1 MALRLG
7 RACVHM
13 ARMPGRFAV
22 CIESRSGGT
31 GQGCAV
37 SKIDP
42 ATGHNANGWSE
53 RGGDPEVALLIPDDD
68 VAEPELSIVVPAVNE
83 ELTISEFV
91 GWCRQGL
98 DAAGVRGEVLIID
111 SSTDRTA
118 ELALAGGARVLKT
131 PKRGLGR
138 AYIDAGAYIR
148 GRYVLMG
155 DADCTYDFRD
165 LGPFVERLRQ
175 GYEFAMG
182 SRWLGTIE
190 DGAMPTLH
198 RYVGTPLTTWL
209 LNRLYGSRFT
219 DIHCGMRCISTD
231 ALQRMGL
238 ASQSWEYAS
247 EMVLKSVLMRLR
259 TTEVPVTFY
268 RDRDGRVSHHKRA
281 GWSSPFLA
289 AWINLRIM
297 FVFRAQYFLLKPGL
311 VMFVLGLL
319 LTLPLSF
326 GSISIGSYTFSL
338 YWQLLGV
345 TLAVLGLQSLFSGIL
360 AQVFVDYSGNARARW
375 KATFRYTRTVL
386 TAFILFLI
394 GFGLL
399 GALAIGYLVLGHKL
413 PGPSSALDH
422 MAVTGFLFVIAG
434 FSTFCFTLLLHAT
447 GVRYGR
453 RTFRDNRG

>member
-1 MALRLG
+1 
-7 RACVHM
+7 
-13 ARMPGRFAV
+13 
-22 CIESRSGGT
+22 
-31 GQGCAV
+31 V

-42 ATGHNANGWSE
+42 VADQNGKSRHE
-53 RGGDPEVALLIPDDD
+53 NGGDPEINLLIPDDD
-68 VAEPELSIVVPAVNE
+68 VADPEVSIVVPAVNE

-91 GWCRQGL
+91 AWCQEGL
-98 DAAGVRGEVLIID
+98 RVAHVRGEVLIVD

-118 ELALAGGARVLKT
+118 ELALAGGARVLRT

-138 AYIDAGAYIR
+138 AYIDAGSYIR

-155 DADCTYDFRD
+155 DADCTYDFRQ
-165 LGPFVERLRQ
+165 LGPFVEKLRQ

-190 DGAMPTLH
+190 DGSMPALH
-198 RYVGTPLTTWL
+198 RYVGTPVTTWM

-219 DIHCGMRCISTD
+219 DIHCGMRCISLD

-247 EMVLKSVLMRLR
+247 EMVLKSVLMELR
-259 TTEVPVTFY
+259 TTEVPVSFY
-268 RDRDGRVSHHKRA
+268 RDRNGRMSHHKRA
-281 GWSSPFLA
+281 GWFSPFLA
-289 AWINLRIM
+289 AWVNLRIM
-297 FVFRAQYFLLKPGL
+297 FVFRAQFFLLKPGL
-311 VMFVLGLL
+311 VLLVLGLV

-345 TLAVLGLQSLFSGIL
+345 TLAVLGLQSLFSGVL
-360 AQVFVDYSGNARARW
+360 AQVFTDYSRKSRARW
-375 KATFRYTRTVL
+375 KARFRYTRTVL
-386 TAFILFLI
+386 ASFVLFLI
-394 GFGLL
+394 GFSLL
-399 GALAIGYLVLGHKL
+399 GALAVEYLVLGHKL

-422 MAVTGFLFVIAG
+422 LAVTGFLFVIMG

-453 RTFRDNRG
+453 RAPRSDHSG

>member
-1 MALRLG
+1 
-7 RACVHM
+7 
-13 ARMPGRFAV
+13 
-22 CIESRSGGT
+22 
-31 GQGCAV
+31 V

-42 ATGHNANGWSE
+42 ATDEDDRNG
-53 RGGDPEVALLIPDDD
+53 RGPGASPEIELLIPEDD
-68 VAEPELSIVVPAVNE
+68 VDVPELSIVIPAVNE

-91 GWCRQGL
+91 SWCQQGL
-98 DAAGVRGEVLIID
+98 RLAQVRGEVLIVD

-118 ELALAGGARVLKT
+118 ELALAGGARVLRT

-138 AYIDAGAYIR
+138 AYIDAGSYIR

-155 DADCTYDFRD
+155 DADCTYDFRQ
-165 LGPFVERLRQ
+165 LAPFVEKLRQ

-190 DGAMPTLH
+190 DGAMPALH
-198 RYVGTPLTTWL
+198 RYVGTPVTTWM

-219 DIHCGMRCISTD
+219 DIHCGMRCISRD

-247 EMVLKSVLMRLR
+247 EMVLKSVLMELR

-268 RDRDGRVSHHKRA
+268 RDRNGRMSHHKRS

-297 FVFRAQYFLLKPGL
+297 FVFRAQFFLLKPGL
-311 VMFVLGLL
+311 VMLILGLL

-345 TLAVLGLQSLFSGIL
+345 TLAVLGLQSLFSGVL
-360 AQVFVDYSGNARARW
+360 AQVFADYSGKASARW
-375 KATFRYTRTVL
+375 KARLRYTRTVL
-386 TAFILFLI
+386 ASLVLFLF

-399 GALAIGYLVLGHKL
+399 ASLAVEYLVLGHKL

-422 MAVTGFLFVIAG
+422 LAVTGFLFVIMG

-453 RTFRDNRG
+453 RTAPSP